1 LQRKYIIKKQKKK
14 TMWTYVNFSNLWT
27 GSLNQKHPIWKNYK
41 TQFLNNQILKS
52 EIEKRILII
61 QNDLKQKITI
71 KRMMIKIK
79 IKEKFYFWLKSEI
92 EKKNQIYKKN
102 QKSKDQN

>member
-1 LQRKYIIKKQKKK
+1 VNWIIKPEAPYMEKLQ
-14 TMWTYVNFSNLWT
+14 NS
-27 GSLNQKHPIWKNYK
+27 
-41 TQFLNNQILKS
+41 ILKQS
-52 EIEKRILII
+52 NIEIWNWKKNI
-61 QNDLKQKITI
+61 NYTKYLKQKITI

-79 IKEKFYFWLKSEI
+79 IKEKIYFWLKSEI